1 MRAVPERTA
10 PDPATGSLAGS
21 FAGSA
26 ALRRR
31 TVALLTA
38 GVLLPLPLAG
48 CSSAEGDT
56 GGGGSGASG
65 EAVRD
70 VPSAAR
76 GEVASGGTL
85 RWAVDRAPSTLNA
98 FQPDADEATDRV
110 AGATLPALF
119 SLDEKAKPEPNPD
132 YLREAEV
139 TKTEP
144 RQTVVYK
151 LNPKARWSDG
161 RAIGVADFRA
171 QWRALRGKN
180 SAYWTARNA
189 GYDRIGKVTRGE
201 GAHEVKVVFAR
212 PYADWKSLFTP
223 LYPREVMGDPKKF
236 NDGARTSLPASA
248 GPFRPARAGK
258 EREGERRKAAR
269 TTVLERNPHWWGERA
284 KLDRIELKAVPRGKR
299 GAALRTGT
307 VDLADIDG
315 KAARRIAEANKSDL
329 GDHAKGTSGKGT
341 SDKGRSKER
350 ARQRTPAEKRDDRAL
365 RTYALRKALDPAYT
379 QLSLNGASGPLADE
393 RVRRAVARALDR
405 EALAK
410 QALGASGLPSEPLG
424 SHLRMTN
431 QDGYE
436 DNSEAV
442 GGRDLESAQSLLAD
456 AGWKG
461 GGRISRGGHDNPAA
475 AGADKAGHAGGR
487 DGKEKR
493 EGAPGGPAE
502 PGAEAPAAGAA
513 APAPHRLEAEAAAVP
528 ISAEVA
534 RRVTGRPLSLMPS
547 ATAQRAAVLEQAARA
562 DMTQARAEGSHA
574 GMKRARAALARA
586 RAIGARA
593 HELNLLSVGSATAVR
608 TKDGKPL
615 ALRFVLPAGPGSE
628 QIRATGERI
637 ADMLNGVGIRTQ
649 IKEVPDASYFKDHIA
664 AGEYDLALYSWPA
677 TAYPATDARPIFAK
691 PQPAADG
698 SLLVEQNYSRV
709 GTDQID
715 QLFEQAAGELDD
727 GRRKDLMKK
736 ADARIWAAAGSLPLY
751 QRPQL
756 VAAKDRV
763 VNAGAFGFQT
773 PRYQDIG
780 FRRSGS

>member
-1 MRAVPERTA
+1 MRTVPERPA
-10 PDPATGSLAGS
+10 PDATGP

-85 RWAVDRAPSTLNA
+85 RWAVDKLPATLNA

-132 YLREAEV
+132 YLSEAEV
-139 TKTEP
+139 TETEP

-161 RAIGVADFRA
+161 RALGVADFKA

-223 LYPREVMGDPKKF
+223 LYPRDVMADPEKF

-248 GPFRPARAGK
+248 GPFRPAKAGK
-258 EREGERRKAAR
+258 GSRPA
-269 TTVLERNPHWWGERA
+269 VLERNPRWWGERA
-284 KLDRIELKAVPRGKR
+284 KLSRIELKAVPRAKR
-299 GAALRTGT
+299 GAALRAGD
-307 VDLADIDG
+307 VDLADVDT
-315 KAARRIAEANKSDL
+315 KAARRVAEANKSDL
-329 GDHAKGTSGKGT
+329 GDHAGDTSGKGQE
-341 SDKGRSKER
+341 KGKGKGR
-350 ARQRTPAEKRDDRAL
+350 ARQQRTAAQQRDDRAL

-379 QLSLNGASGPLADE
+379 QLSLNGANGPLADE

-405 EALAK
+405 DELAK
-410 QALGASGLPSEPLG
+410 QALSGSGLPSDPLG
-424 SHLRMTN
+424 SHLRMTS

-461 GGRISRGGHDNPAA
+461 GGPLSRGGHDKPAA
-475 AGADKAGHAGGR
+475 AGADKADER
-487 DGKEKR
+487 DGKQGEDKKGGKDGKDGEKPAR
-493 EGAPGGPAE
+493 MAPGGPAE
-502 PGAEAPAAGAA
+502 PPAEAPAPDAA
-513 APAPHRLEAEAAAVP
+513 APVPHRLEAEAATVP

-534 RRVTGRPLSLMPS
+534 RQVTGRPLSLVPS
-547 ATAQRAAVLEQAARA
+547 TTAQRAAVLEQAARA
-562 DMTQARAEGSHA
+562 DMARARKADSRG
-574 GMKRARAALARA
+574 GMRRARAALARA
-586 RAIGARA
+586 QAVGARA
-593 HELNLLSVGSATAVR
+593 HELTMLSRGTATAVR

-649 IKEVPDASYFKDHIA
+649 IKEVSDASYFKDHIA

-727 GRRKDLMKK
+727 GRRRDLMKK

-780 FRRSGS
+780 FRR